1 MLAAQLYAELKAFFP
16 SNSVTFFISHFDY
29 YRPES
34 YMPTSQAFVE
44 KASATNDQIDALR
57 HQVPPHFPVG
67 AYALPPWHAPFMCFC
82 PSATAARRRG
92 AYSSGATRSSS
103 RRSRVAAWS
112 K

>member
-1 MLAAQLYAELKAFFP
+1 MPLPLQVLAAQLYAELKAFFP

-57 HQVPPHFPVG
+57 HQVCLHTS
-67 AYALPPWHAPFMCFC
+67 L
-82 PSATAARRRG
+82 
-92 AYSSGATRSSS
+92 
-103 RRSRVAAWS
+103 
-112 K
+112 

>member
-1 MLAAQLYAELKAFFP
+1 MPPTPPLPLQVLAAQLYAELKAFFP

-57 HQVPPHFPVG
+57 HQVCLHTS
-67 AYALPPWHAPFMCFC
+67 L
-82 PSATAARRRG
+82 
-92 AYSSGATRSSS
+92 
-103 RRSRVAAWS
+103 
-112 K
+112 